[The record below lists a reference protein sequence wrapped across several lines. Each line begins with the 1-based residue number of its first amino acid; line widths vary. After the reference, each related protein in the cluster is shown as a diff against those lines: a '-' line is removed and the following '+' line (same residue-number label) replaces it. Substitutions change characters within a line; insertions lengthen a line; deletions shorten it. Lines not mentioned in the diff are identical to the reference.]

1 MGNGVIRDYYRQM
14 KVLSFDH
21 NNFRTKESIIDKL
34 KEDNKP
40 LDNKGKVTTKDK
52 NKEDKSKIKTREA
65 KLSPGSIYNGKG
77 IQMDRISQTKTNYL
91 KKITS
96 QGNKMNYFIK
106 TKSQTTTNH
115 DGEKTK
121 EENKASTNKNTK
133 QNYSIN
139 TLKSN
144 DIRLRMLRTMF

>member
-1 MGNGVIRDYYRQM
+1 MGNGVVRDYYRQM

-21 NNFRTKESIIDKL
+21 NNFKTKESIIDKL
-34 KEDNKP
+34 KENNKP

-52 NKEDKSKIKTREA
+52 NKEDKSRIKTREA

-77 IQMDRISQTKTNYL
+77 IQMDRISQIKTNYL

-96 QGNKMNYFIK
+96 QGNKMNYFI
-106 TKSQTTTNH
+106 
-115 DGEKTK
+115 KTK

>member
-1 MGNGVIRDYYRQM
+1 MGNGIVRDYYRQM

-21 NNFRTKESIIDKL
+21 NNFKTKESMIDKL
-34 KEDNKP
+34 KENNKP

-52 NKEDKSKIKTREA
+52 NKEDKSRIKTREA
-65 KLSPGSIYNGKG
+65 KLRPGSIYNGKG

-91 KKITS
+91 KKITN
-96 QGNKMNYFIK
+96 QGNKMNYFI
-106 TKSQTTTNH
+106 
-115 DGEKTK
+115 KTK

>member
-1 MGNGVIRDYYRQM
+1 MGNGIVRDYYRQM

-34 KEDNKP
+34 KEYK
-40 LDNKGKVTTKDK
+40 KGKVTTKDK
-52 NKEDKSKIKTREA
+52 NKEDKSKIKTREV
-65 KLSPGSIYNGKG
+65 KLRPGSIYNGKG
-77 IQMDRISQTKTNYL
+77 IQMDRISQAQTNYL
-91 KKITS
+91 KKITN

-106 TKSQTTTNH
+106 TKSQSKTNH

-133 QNYSIN
+133 QNYGIN